1 MLNSDSEKRV
11 LKSSLKRRMI
21 ELLVS
26 IPFGI
31 GFVTLFFFLN
41 LNPALQLFLAIV
53 CWGSLIAL
61 IDLVVWAILKNI
73 KNKNAKKPK
82 KRDPFADN

>member
-11 LKSSLKRRMI
+11 LKSTLKRRMI

-41 LNPALQLFLAIV
+41 LSPALQLFLAIV
-53 CWGSLIAL
+53 CWGAVIAL
-61 IDLVVWAILKNI
+61 IDLTVWAILKSI
-73 KNKNAKKPK
+73 KKKNEKKPK
-82 KRDPFADN
+82 KRDPFAD